1 LISIDLLTKV
11 NVGILYSEDLKLL
24 ANTASKFLY
33 NILIIFVRKKMQIL
47 KLVFLFFVIIPM
59 INLIPEAEAHALFNS
74 GEEWIG
80 DYRIQI
86 ATLPEIPAVDEEIQV
101 LFQIVDADFQELDQ
115 FTMGIRIFYDGEQI
129 DAIMP
134 NMYQN
139 GHMEMD
145 YIFEMSGN
153 HVFRVDLYDIAAD
166 GQPLTYTFNISSQ
179 NTFGFVFIGAVTM
192 GGIMTAIIFIY
203 VYLSKRR
210 SKSKQ

>member
-1 LISIDLLTKV
+1 
-11 NVGILYSEDLKLL
+11 
-24 ANTASKFLY
+24 
-33 NILIIFVRKKMQIL
+33 MQIM
-47 KLVFLFFVIIPM
+47 KLIFLFFLIIPM
-59 INLIPEAEAHALFNS
+59 LNLIPEVEAHPLFNS

-86 ATLPEIPAVDEEIQV
+86 ATLPEIPALDEEIQV
-101 LFQIVDADFQELDQ
+101 LFQVVDGDFQELDQ
-115 FTMGIRIFYDGEQI
+115 FTMGIRVFYDGEQI

-134 NMYQN
+134 KMYQN

-153 HVFRVDLYDIAAD
+153 HVFRVDLYDITDD
-166 GQPLTYTFNISSQ
+166 GRPLTYTFNISSQ
-179 NTFGFVFIGAVTM
+179 NTFGFVFISAVTM

-203 VYLSKRR
+203 VYWSKHR

>member
-1 LISIDLLTKV
+1 MHV
-11 NVGILYSEDLKLL
+11 NLYSEDLKLL
-24 ANTASKFLY
+24 AITSNKFLY
-33 NILIIFVRKKMQIL
+33 NILIIFVRKKMQML
-47 KLVFLFFVIIPM
+47 KLIFLFFVIIPM
-59 INLIPEAEAHALFNS
+59 INLIPEAEAHPLFNS

-80 DYRIQI
+80 DHRIQI

-101 LFQIVDADFQELDQ
+101 LFQVVDTDFQELDQ

-129 DAIMP
+129 DAVMP
-134 NMYQN
+134 KIYQN

-153 HVFRVDLYDIAAD
+153 HVFRVDLYDIADD

-179 NTFGFVFIGAVTM
+179 NTFGFVFISAVTM
-192 GGIMTAIIFIY
+192 GGMMTAIIFVY
-203 VYLSKRR
+203 VYWSKRR

>member
-1 LISIDLLTKV
+1 M
-11 NVGILYSEDLKLL
+11 LKL
-24 ANTASKFLY
+24 
-33 NILIIFVRKKMQIL
+33 I
-47 KLVFLFFVIIPM
+47 FLFFVIIPM
-59 INLIPEAEAHALFNS
+59 INLIPEAEAHPLFNS

-101 LFQIVDADFQELDQ
+101 LLRIVDADFKEPDQ

-129 DAIMP
+129 DAVMP
-134 NMYQN
+134 KTYQN

-145 YIFEMSGN
+145 YIFKMSGN
-153 HVFRVDLYDIAAD
+153 HVFRVDLYDVAND

-179 NTFGFVFIGAVTM
+179 NTFGLVFISAVTM
-192 GGIMTAIIFIY
+192 GGMMTAIIFVY
-203 VYLSKRR
+203 VYWSKHR

>member
-1 LISIDLLTKV
+1 
-11 NVGILYSEDLKLL
+11 
-24 ANTASKFLY
+24 
-33 NILIIFVRKKMQIL
+33 MQIM
-47 KLVFLFFVIIPM
+47 KLIFLFLLIIPM
-59 INLIPEAEAHALFNS
+59 INLIPEVEAHPMFNS

-101 LFQIVDADFQELDQ
+101 LFQVVDADFQELDQ

-129 DAIMP
+129 DAVMP
-134 NMYQN
+134 KMYQN

-145 YIFEMSGN
+145 YFFEMPGN
-153 HVFRVDLYDIAAD
+153 HVFRVDLYDVADD

-179 NTFGFVFIGAVTM
+179 NTFGFVFISAVTM
-192 GGIMTAIIFIY
+192 GGMMTAIIFVY
-203 VYLSKRR
+203 VYWSKRR

>member
-1 LISIDLLTKV
+1 
-11 NVGILYSEDLKLL
+11 
-24 ANTASKFLY
+24 
-33 NILIIFVRKKMQIL
+33 MQSA
-47 KLVFLFFVIIPM
+47 KLVFFMFLTVSM
-59 INLIPEAEAHALFNS
+59 IGLISEAEAHSLFNS
-74 GEEWIG
+74 AEAWIG
-80 DYRIQI
+80 DHRIQI

-129 DAIMP
+129 DAVMP
-134 NMYQN
+134 KMYQD

-153 HVFRVDLYDIAAD
+153 HIFRVDLYDVADD

-179 NTFGFVFIGAVTM
+179 NTFGFIFIGSISM
-192 GGIMTAIIFIY
+192 GGIMTAIIFAY

>member
-1 LISIDLLTKV
+1 MLV
-11 NVGILYSEDLKLL
+11 NLYSIDLKLL
-24 ANTASKFLY
+24 ANTSNKFLY
-33 NILIIFVRKKMQIL
+33 NILIIFVIKKMQIL
-47 KLVFLFFVIIPM
+47 KLVFLFFAIIPM

-80 DYRIQI
+80 DYRVQI

-101 LFQIVDADFQELDQ
+101 LLRVVDADFQELDQ
-115 FTMGIRIFYDGEQI
+115 FTLGIRIFYDGEQI

-134 NMYQN
+134 KTYQN
-139 GHMEMD
+139 GHVEMD
-145 YIFEMSGN
+145 YFFENSGN
-153 HVFRVDLYDIAAD
+153 HVFRVDLYDVSKD
-166 GQPLTYTFNISSQ
+166 GQPLTYTFNLSAQ
-179 NTFGFVFIGAVTM
+179 NPFGFIFIGAVTM

>member
-1 LISIDLLTKV
+1 M
-11 NVGILYSEDLKLL
+11 NLYSEDLKLL
-24 ANTASKFLY
+24 ENIVNKFLY
-33 NILIIFVRKKMQIL
+33 NILIMSVRKKMQML
-47 KLVFLFFVIIPM
+47 KLIFLFFAIMPV

-80 DYRIQI
+80 DYRVQI

-101 LFQIVDADFQELDQ
+101 LFQVVDGDFQELDQ
-115 FTMGIRIFYDGEQI
+115 FTMGIRVFYNGEQI

-134 NMYQN
+134 KMYQN

-153 HVFRVDLYDIAAD
+153 HIFRVDLYNISQD
-166 GQPLTYTFNISSQ
+166 GRVLTYTFNIGAQ
-179 NTFGFVFIGAVTM
+179 NTFGFIFIGAITM

-203 VYLSKRR
+203 VYFSRR
-210 SKSKQ
+210 KAKST

>member
-1 LISIDLLTKV
+1 MV
-11 NVGILYSEDLKLL
+11 NLYSEDLKLL
-24 ANTASKFLY
+24 ANTISKFLY
-33 NILIIFVRKKMQIL
+33 NILIILVRKKMQIL

-59 INLIPEAEAHALFNS
+59 VNLIPEAEAHPLFNS

-86 ATLPEIPAVDEEIQV
+86 ATLPEIPAVNEEIQV
-101 LFQIVDADFQELDQ
+101 LLRIVDADFEELDQ
-115 FTMGIRIFYDGEQI
+115 FTMGIRIFFDGEQI
-129 DAIMP
+129 DAVMP

-145 YIFEMSGN
+145 YIFEISGN
-153 HVFRVDLYDIAAD
+153 HVFRVDLYDVAAD
-166 GQPLTYTFNISSQ
+166 GEPLTYTFNISTQ
-179 NTFGFVFIGAVTM
+179 DTFGFVFIGAVTM

>member
-1 LISIDLLTKV
+1 MISIDLLTRV

-47 KLVFLFFVIIPM
+47 KLVFLFFAIMPV

-80 DYRIQI
+80 DYRVQI

-101 LFQIVDADFQELDQ
+101 LFQVVDADFQELDQ

-134 NMYQN
+134 QMYQN

-153 HVFRVDLYDIAAD
+153 HIFRVDLYNISQD
-166 GQPLTYTFNISSQ
+166 GRVLTYTFNIGAQ
-179 NTFGFVFIGAVTM
+179 NTFGFIFIGAITM

-203 VYLSKRR
+203 VYVSKRR
-210 SKSKQ
+210 AKSKQ

>member
-1 LISIDLLTKV
+1 
-11 NVGILYSEDLKLL
+11 
-24 ANTASKFLY
+24 
-33 NILIIFVRKKMQIL
+33 MQSA
-47 KLVFLFFVIIPM
+47 KLVFFMFLTVSM
-59 INLIPEAEAHALFNS
+59 IGLISEAEAHSLFNS
-74 GEEWIG
+74 AEERIG
-80 DYRIQI
+80 DHRIQI

-101 LFQIVDADFQELDQ
+101 LFRIVDADFQELDQ

-129 DAIMP
+129 DAVMP
-134 NMYQN
+134 KMYQD

-153 HVFRVDLYDIAAD
+153 HIFRVDLYDVADD

-179 NTFGFVFIGAVTM
+179 NTFGFIFIGSISM
-192 GGIMTAIIFIY
+192 GGIMTAIIFAY

>member
-1 LISIDLLTKV
+1 MLV
-11 NVGILYSEDLKLL
+11 NLCSEDLKLL
-24 ANTASKFLY
+24 ANTVSKFLY
-33 NILIIFVRKKMQIL
+33 NILIILVRKKMQIL

-86 ATLPEIPAVDEEIQV
+86 ATQPEIPAVDEEIQV
-101 LFQIVDADFQELDQ
+101 LLRIVDADFKELDQ

-129 DAIMP
+129 DAVMP

-153 HVFRVDLYDIAAD
+153 HVFRVDLYDVAAD
-166 GQPLTYTFNISSQ
+166 GEPLTYTFNISSQ
-179 NTFGFVFIGAVTM
+179 NTFGFVFISAVTM

>member
-1 LISIDLLTKV
+1 MLV
-11 NVGILYSEDLKLL
+11 NLYSEDLKLL
-24 ANTASKFLY
+24 ANTISKSLY
-33 NILIIFVRKKMQIL
+33 NILIISVRKKMQIM
-47 KLVFLFFVIIPM
+47 KLIFLFLLIIPM
-59 INLIPEAEAHALFNS
+59 INLIPGVEAHPMFNS

-101 LFQIVDADFQELDQ
+101 LFQVVDADFQELDQ
-115 FTMGIRIFYDGEQI
+115 FTMGIRVFYDGEQI
-129 DAIMP
+129 DAVMP

-153 HVFRVDLYDIAAD
+153 HVFRVDLYDVAAD

-179 NTFGFVFIGAVTM
+179 DTFGFVFISAVTM

>member
-1 LISIDLLTKV
+1 MHV
-11 NVGILYSEDLKLL
+11 NLYSEDLKLL
-24 ANTASKFLY
+24 ENIVNKFLY
-33 NILIIFVRKKMQIL
+33 NILIMSVRKKMQIL
-47 KLVFLFFVIIPM
+47 KLIFLFFIIIPM
-59 INLIPEAEAHALFNS
+59 INLIPEAEAHPLFNS

-80 DYRIQI
+80 DHRIQI

-101 LFQIVDADFQELDQ
+101 LFQVVDTDFQELDQ

-129 DAIMP
+129 DAVMP
-134 NMYQN
+134 KMYQN

-153 HVFRVDLYDIAAD
+153 HVFRVDLYDVAAD

-179 NTFGFVFIGAVTM
+179 NTFGFVFISAVTM
-192 GGIMTAIIFIY
+192 GGIMTGMIFTY

-210 SKSKQ
+210 SKPKQ